1 MQSKPRKLAQI
12 RYRKERMDLRQTLAS
27 GIKREILFQPQFYL
41 WNHSVASPTTGISSI
56 GDDLIEC
63 GEGGTNCPAAMPHS
77 IILRT
82 FQAPFRLHLAQA
94 QSKLLAAVVRI
105 CSRQCS
111 MKSSQMLT
119 TTL

>member
-12 RYRKERMDLRQTLAS
+12 RNRKERIDLRQTLAS
-27 GIKREILFQPQFYL
+27 GLQREVLFQPQFYL
-41 WNHSVASPTTGISSI
+41 WNRSVASSTTGISSI
-56 GDDLIEC
+56 GDDHIEC
-63 GEGGTNCPAAMPHS
+63 GEGGTNCLAAMPHS

-94 QSKLLAAVVRI
+94 QSKLLAAVVKI
-105 CSRQCS
+105 CLRQCS

-119 TTL
+119 MTL